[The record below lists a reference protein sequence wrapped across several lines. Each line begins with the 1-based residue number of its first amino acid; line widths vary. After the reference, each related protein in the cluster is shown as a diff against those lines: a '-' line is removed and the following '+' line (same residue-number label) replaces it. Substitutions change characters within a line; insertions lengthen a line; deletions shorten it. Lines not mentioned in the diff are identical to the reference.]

1 MRSRSVSRTISVF
14 TLLLA
19 AMLTVT
25 AIPLAGA
32 QTSDTPLGQSP
43 PTRVQDTRVQD
54 TRVQDTRDDGYG
66 KWGLAGLIGLLG
78 LAGLMRRDRTYPTNR
93 AADRPTERVGR
104 P

>member
-1 MRSRSVSRTISVF
+1 MRLGSVGRTISVF

-19 AMLTVT
+19 AMLTVV
-25 AIPLAGA
+25 AIPLAPA

-43 PTRVQDTRVQD
+43 PTRVQD

-78 LAGLMRRDRTYPTNR
+78 LVGLIRRDRTYLTNR

>member
-1 MRSRSVSRTISVF
+1 MRSGSVSRTMSVF

-25 AIPLAGA
+25 VIPLAAA

-43 PTRVQDTRVQD
+43 PTRVQD